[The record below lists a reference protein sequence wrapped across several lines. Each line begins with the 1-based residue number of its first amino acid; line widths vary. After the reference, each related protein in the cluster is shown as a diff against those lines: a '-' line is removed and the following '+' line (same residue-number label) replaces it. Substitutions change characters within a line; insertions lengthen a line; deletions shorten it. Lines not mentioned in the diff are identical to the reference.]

1 MIEQETRKKIDELEE
16 KIADAQ
22 REYELFYKLF
32 IKDAKPLA
40 YAHGQGVIDTVKKAY
55 DRKLKHLKIRLDT
68 QRNWLNYGPRS
79 VDFKL

>member
-32 IKDAKPLA
+32 VKEAKPLA
-40 YAHGQGVIDTVKKAY
+40 YAHGQGVIDTVKKTY
-55 DRKLKHLKIRLDT
+55 SRKIKNLNIKIEIQRKWLDD
-68 QRNWLNYGPRS
+68 GPKNI
-79 VDFKL
+79 DFKL